1 MFKKFFLIIIL
12 VLSGACGY
20 EAVNTEKK
28 LLSSNFSIN
37 QVIFLGDKEINR
49 NLKQKIN
56 KYTRSKE
63 IKNYD
68 LQIESQSIK
77 SILGKDTK
85 GNATIFN
92 LELDITIIIKRTN
105 FENIELQINESFK
118 YNNNSNKFELQS
130 YERDLKN
137 NLLGIVMQ
145 KLVNKL
151 SNNQ

>member
-1 MFKKFFLIIIL
+1 
-12 VLSGACGY
+12 
-20 EAVNTEKK
+20 
-28 LLSSNFSIN
+28 
-37 QVIFLGDKEINR
+37 
-49 NLKQKIN
+49 
-56 KYTRSKE
+56 RSKE

-68 LQIESQSIK
+68 LQIESKSIK

-105 FENIELQINESFK
+105 FENIELQINENFK
-118 YNNNSNKFELQS
+118 YNNNSDKFELQS
-130 YERDLKN
+130 YESDLKN

-151 SNNQ
+151 SNN